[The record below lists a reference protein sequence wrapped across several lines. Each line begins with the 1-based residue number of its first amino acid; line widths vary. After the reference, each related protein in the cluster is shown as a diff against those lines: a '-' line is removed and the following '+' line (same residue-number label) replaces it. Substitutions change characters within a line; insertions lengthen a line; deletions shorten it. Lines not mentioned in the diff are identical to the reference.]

1 MKQALAV
8 AGGRRTVF
16 RRQSHPARRRSEV
29 LDDVIILS
37 SGYESRNEN
46 WALAR
51 AEYDISTGIKTKA
64 DMDAVIA
71 FFYARGQSSRLPV

>member
-1 MKQALAV
+1 VDGEQCSAV
-8 AGGRRTVF
+8 NLIRRDGGPKFSTN
-16 RRQSHPARRRSEV
+16 
-29 LDDVIILS
+29 VIILS
-37 SGYESRNEN
+37 SGYESRNQN